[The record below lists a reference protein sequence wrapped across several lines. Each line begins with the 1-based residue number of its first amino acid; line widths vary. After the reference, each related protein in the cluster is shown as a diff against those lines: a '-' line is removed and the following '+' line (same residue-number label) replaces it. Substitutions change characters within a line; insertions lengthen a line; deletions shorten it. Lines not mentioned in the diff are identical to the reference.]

1 MILKKFI
8 ELTNNNLFL
17 TDRNSLEK
25 VQDIQERIKIE
36 KQKVLLI
43 NEDKVRI
50 GKTFKGEKLP
60 PIKNIKLIPIEGN
73 GNIDILN
80 VEELLKK
87 QKMNTR
93 ELDDIQK
100 KYKEFRGER
109 DVINNSSAINSQVNK
124 DGNDIAKKDVD
135 KTRITIKTKKNI

>member
-1 MILKKFI
+1 
-8 ELTNNNLFL
+8 
-17 TDRNSLEK
+17 
-25 VQDIQERIKIE
+25 
-36 KQKVLLI
+36 
-43 NEDKVRI
+43 
-50 GKTFKGEKLP
+50 
-60 PIKNIKLIPIEGN
+60 
-73 GNIDILN
+73 
-80 VEELLKK
+80 
-87 QKMNTR
+87 MNTR

>member
-43 NEDKVRI
+43 NEDKARI
-50 GKTFKGEKLP
+50 GKTFKGAKLP

-73 GNIDILN
+73 GNLDILN
-80 VEELLKK
+80 AEELLKK